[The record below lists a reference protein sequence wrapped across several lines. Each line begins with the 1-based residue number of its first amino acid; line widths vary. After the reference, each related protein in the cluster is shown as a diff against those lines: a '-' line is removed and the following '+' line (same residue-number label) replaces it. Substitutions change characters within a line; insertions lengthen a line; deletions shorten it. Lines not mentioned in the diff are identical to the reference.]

1 MRHTPASGATVFMLR
16 SLKMHRMAQAV
27 GEPNRESNRNI
38 HEKAGFGERSMN
50 AVIVIPA
57 RSIRPIARQTDEWGL
72 PRDYPMVA
80 PNYAATRSA
89 LAKASGLG

>member
-57 RSIRPIARQTDEWGL
+57 RFQSGRLPGKPMSGACPAITRWSHRTTPLRGL
-72 PRDYPMVA
+72 RWPKPQV
-80 PNYAATRSA
+80 
-89 LAKASGLG
+89 